1 MIILLTSCLYILKAS
16 SKTGTLSTLL
26 YPQHLTQCLAQAL
39 KYLLGESMSDE
50 MDPKVLV
57 GNKVLKLGR
66 KSEEDQ
72 SLDEVKEQR

>member
-1 MIILLTSCLYILKAS
+1 
-16 SKTGTLSTLL
+16 
-26 YPQHLTQCLAQAL
+26 
-39 KYLLGESMSDE
+39 MSDE

-66 KSEEDQ
+66 KSEDE